1 MILRETLQFQQ
12 VHKAFSGTPVLRG
25 LTADLSLGR
34 ITFVVGRSGQ
44 GKSVLCRLAVGLEDA
59 DAGQVVLAGRRV
71 GALSRTERLA
81 LRREFPYL
89 VQAPA
94 LLDWLTLR
102 ENVALAAREGPGLDV
117 DAALERV
124 GVADWAR
131 KLPPDVSPG
140 IRKRAAVARALVLG
154 PRCLLLD
161 EPTTGLDRAAA
172 DTVNALLGRLRE
184 EGLGA
189 VVVSHDYRSLA
200 STADEVLMVSD
211 GRTAFQGSA
220 QGFLHSEAP
229 EVRALTR
236 PGSALGLAGEAPR
249 G

>member
-1 MILRETLQFQQ
+1 MDLPDALQFQQ
-12 VHKAFSGTPVLRG
+12 VHKSFGGTPVLRG
-25 LTADLSLGR
+25 LTAELSLQR
-34 ITFVVGRSGQ
+34 ITYVVGRSGQ
-44 GKSVLCRLAVGLEDA
+44 GKSVFCRLAVGLEQP
-59 DAGQVVLAGRRV
+59 DAGSILLAGQRV
-71 GALSRTERLA
+71 DTLSRTGRLA
-81 LRREFPYL
+81 LRRQFPYL

-117 DAALERV
+117 DAALARV
-124 GVADWAR
+124 GVEAWAHVR
-131 KLPPDVSPG
+131 PPDVSPG
-140 IRKRAAVARALVLG
+140 IRKRASVARALVLG

-172 DTVNALLGRLRE
+172 ATVNLLLGRLRE

-189 VVVSHDYRSLA
+189 VIVSHDYRSLE
-200 STADEVLMVSD
+200 SNADEVLMLSD

-220 QGFLHSEAP
+220 RAFLQSRDP
-229 EVRALTR
+229 VVRALTR
-236 PGSALGLAGEAPR
+236 PGADGEAPR